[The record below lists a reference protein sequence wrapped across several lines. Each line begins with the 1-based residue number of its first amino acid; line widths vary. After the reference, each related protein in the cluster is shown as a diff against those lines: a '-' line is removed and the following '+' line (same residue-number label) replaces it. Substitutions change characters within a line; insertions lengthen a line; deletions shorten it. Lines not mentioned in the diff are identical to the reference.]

1 MNKGLTEQKIREYNW
16 KDRWIGCDDDLS
28 IDFLRQMK
36 DKLDWE
42 DCISTHQ
49 RLSQKVIEEFKDY
62 VNWWK
67 ICLHQN
73 ISYDFMEKH
82 WDKIEWAA
90 LANVYRFDSD
100 FQKRFKPYIKI
111 CFEMRGMSE
120 QKF

>member
-1 MNKGLTEQKIREYNW
+1 MTTGLTEQKIREYKW
-16 KDRWIGCDDDLS
+16 KDRWIGRDDDLS

-36 DKLDWE
+36 DELDWE
-42 DCISTHQ
+42 DCISTYQ

-67 ICLHQN
+67 ICLHQKM
-73 ISYDFMEKH
+73 SYDFMEKH

-100 FQKRFKPYIKI
+100 FQRRFKPYIKMY
-111 CFEMRGMSE
+111 FEVRGIHE
-120 QKF
+120 